1 MSTFSYRF
9 SSIHPYP
16 KSKVSRTK
24 SMDPSFTSMSS
35 VSRRMEVSETSSE
48 VSSEGAHFLTTD
60 ATGGYVYK
68 Y

>member
-1 MSTFSYRF
+1 
-9 SSIHPYP
+9 
-16 KSKVSRTK
+16 
-24 SMDPSFTSMSS
+24 MDPSFTSMSS